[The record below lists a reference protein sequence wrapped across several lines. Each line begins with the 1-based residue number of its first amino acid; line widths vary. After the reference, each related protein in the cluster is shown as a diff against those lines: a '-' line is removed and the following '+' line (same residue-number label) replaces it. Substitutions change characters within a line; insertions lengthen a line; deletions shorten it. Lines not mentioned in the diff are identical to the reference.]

1 MLFLAKNPLLA
12 NSVSPLPHC
21 AASQLIRL
29 LRQNK
34 KYKNLY
40 KALARQ
46 SSTLAHLHCYVACVS
61 LSVGSKVF
69 ETGLSDVMLRLGHQR
84 YLGLK
89 HGSVLYAFWVLCT
102 SPFVVCFTSATS
114 ARSAIVISQSFLPFF
129 LATSTCSNVSLI
141 KPPVPSY
148 PSVFFY

>member
-1 MLFLAKNPLLA
+1 MLMMKYPVANPCKFIKAQVVIKCGLKVGLFTKSPCQPDFTFSFCASLILNFFAILAKNLA

-69 ETGLSDVMLRLGHQR
+69 ED
-84 YLGLK
+84 
-89 HGSVLYAFWVLCT
+89 FW
-102 SPFVVCFTSATS
+102 A
-114 ARSAIVISQSFLPFF
+114 Q
-129 LATSTCSNVSLI
+129 
-141 KPPVPSY
+141 
-148 PSVFFY
+148 